1 MRFAL
6 LFVLSFFMVFSS
18 LGAPP
23 PPPAVPTNART
34 IRNLSDFPLATLKLS
49 LSPRLYKSL
58 MISPLTAWVVVQV
71 TRTGAPP
78 KVIHSDA
85 GGAFDSLALAMA
97 KGWQPTR
104 YDTTESRAQRV
115 SLNVHLLAYKLADS
129 SLLVVNFAH
138 NDQAAYAGIGHTDV
152 YVGVFKDGKWA
163 RIGGTK
169 IMPQMTEPYR

>member
-6 LFVLSFFMVFSS
+6 LFVLSLFIVFSS
-18 LGAPP
+18 FGAPP
-23 PPPAVPTNART
+23 PPAQANART

-58 MISPLTAWVVVQV
+58 IISPLTAWVVVQV
-71 TRTGAPP
+71 TRTGVPP

-97 KGWQPTR
+97 KGWVPTR

-115 SLNVHLLAYKLADS
+115 SLNVHLLAYKLADN
-129 SLLVVNFAH
+129 SLLVVNFAN

-169 IMPQMTEPYR
+169 VMPQMTEPYR